1 MEEDPARKGGRI
13 GGPKGG
19 RASLHSEK
27 VSAAQIQM
35 YLKGIHYPADKDT
48 LIQTARNNNAP
59 DNVMSWFERLPDRTY
74 DRANHVEE
82 EFGKLK

>member
-1 MEEDPARKGGRI
+1 MEDPARRGGQR
-13 GGPKGG
+13 GGQ
-19 RASLHSEK
+19 AALHSEK

-35 YLKGIHYPADKDT
+35 YLKGIHYPADKDK
-48 LIQTARNNNAP
+48 LIQTARSNNAP
-59 DNVMSWFERLPDRTY
+59 ENVMNWFRKLPDRTY